1 MVASKTCG
9 EIGGGD
15 ASDADVPEW
24 DVPDG
29 GAACSRCSARRSCH
43 FVIAAAAVLLAI
55 FIIAVDCLPVL
66 SKMMSGTTWYDDIL
80 EFRLRIA
87 ERMAADAMKVTERQ
101 ATSRDEIELSRIES
115 RVRTEEKHEIYPL
128 VHRK

>member
-1 MVASKTCG
+1 MMLTGPGPVLAERS
-9 EIGGGD
+9 
-15 ASDADVPEW
+15 SSDVPRIAGYANPEHL
-24 DVPDG
+24 VV
-29 GAACSRCSARRSCH
+29 AFRAT
-43 FVIAAAAVLLAI
+43 FEVIAAATVLLAI

-80 EFRLRIA
+80 EFRLRMA

-101 ATSRDEIELSRIES
+101 ATSRGEIELSRIES